1 MPTIWVVAFAAVL
14 LEIVFAHLAKDRYSR
29 FGVIVR
35 RIRANSSGCTVLPS
49 IGSPIKIK
57 NGWGT
62 FEVGATYKNRYY
74 VFEGI
79 FSGIIAYPHI
89 FHAEL
94 LRNDEALILCARL
107 NYSVLPIL
115 VALVLTDLGVMG
127 FAIGCA
133 VLAISVCFQ
142 HAAYV
147 ALLRTLCDVR
157 FQEGT
162 IDER

>member
-1 MPTIWVVAFAAVL
+1 MPTIWVVAFAAII

-35 RIRANSSGCTVLPS
+35 RMRATTSDCTVLPNT
-49 IGSPIKIK
+49 GSPKKIK
-57 NGWGT
+57 NAWGT
-62 FEVGATYKNRYY
+62 FEVGATCKNRYY
-74 VFEGI
+74 VFESILGG
-79 FSGIIAYPHI
+79 FASYPHI

-94 LRNDEALILCARL
+94 IRNSETLVLCARL
-107 NYSVLPIL
+107 NYSVFPIL
-115 VALVLTDLGVMG
+115 LALALTELGAMG
-127 FAIGCA
+127 LAIGCA

-147 ALLRTLCDVR
+147 ALLRTLCGVR